1 MSEEE
6 QPVAKVT
13 MNQLYLMQLENNRML
28 TEALIKL
35 DGYKDL
41 PNKVLEVQLA
51 IARLAWIEKVA
62 YAGLLSGVA
71 AIIAMLMQVT
81 P

>member
-1 MSEEE
+1 MAEEE

-13 MNQLYLMQLENNRML
+13 MNQLYLMQLENNRLL
-28 TEALIKL
+28 TEAVTKL
-35 DGYKDL
+35 DGYKEL
-41 PNKVLEVQLA
+41 PGKVLEVQLA

-62 YAGLLSGVA
+62 YAGLLSGIGAV
-71 AIIAMLMQVT
+71 IMLLIK

>member
-28 TEALIKL
+28 TEALTKL

-62 YAGLLSGVA
+62 YAGLLSGIGAV
-71 AIIAMLMQVT
+71 IMLLLQ

>member
-13 MNQLYLMQLENNRML
+13 MNQLYMMQLENNRLL
-28 TEALIKL
+28 TEAVTKL
-35 DGYKDL
+35 DGYKEL
-41 PNKVLEVQLA
+41 PGKVLEVQLA

>member
-1 MSEEE
+1 MADDE

-13 MNQLYLMQLENNRML
+13 MNQLYLMQLENNRLL
-28 TEALIKL
+28 TEAVTKL
-35 DGYKDL
+35 DGYKEL
-41 PNKVLEVQLA
+41 PGKVLEVQLA
-51 IARLAWIEKVA
+51 IARLAWIERVA
-62 YAGLLSGVA
+62 YGGLLSGIA

>member
-1 MSEEE
+1 
-6 QPVAKVT
+6 

-62 YAGLLSGVA
+62 YAGLLSGIGAV
-71 AIIAMLMQVT
+71 IMLLLQ

>member
-62 YAGLLSGVA
+62 YAGLLSGIGAV
-71 AIIAMLMQVT
+71 IMLLIK

>member
-62 YAGLLSGVA
+62 YGGLASGIGAV
-71 AIIAMLMQVT
+71 IMLILR

>member
-51 IARLAWIEKVA
+51 IARLAWIEKIA
-62 YAGLLSGVA
+62 YAGLLSGIGAV
-71 AIIAMLMQVT
+71 IMLLLK